1 LIAKL
6 RAARHARADEDRD
19 RGAVLV
25 EFALIMPFLTM
36 LLFAILSAGL
46 AWNQILAMSHGA
58 RLAGRYAA
66 TLPTRDF
73 ASLDDWLDAV
83 ATRVVSSSEGNLDST
98 VPGKILCVAYVHPS
112 GVDTLDHTRRRMDT
126 AGVVTRADST
136 CFSDSQ
142 ANTETRIQV
151 MSERTGSFEV
161 GLWSRAITIHQ
172 QIVYRYEVTSGL

>member
-1 LIAKL
+1 
-6 RAARHARADEDRD
+6 
-19 RGAVLV
+19 
-25 EFALIMPFLTM
+25 
-36 LLFAILSAGL
+36 
-46 AWNQILAMSHGA
+46 
-58 RLAGRYAA
+58 
-66 TLPTRDF
+66 
-73 ASLDDWLDAV
+73 
-83 ATRVVSSSEGNLDST
+83 
-98 VPGKILCVAYVHPS
+98 VHPS